1 MVVAYMN
8 RVFRNAMALEIL
20 MELVGIFTEK
30 MVLAEVAVIALTTT
44 MILWQVYINAEEKA
58 RRKAVRKCN

>member
-20 MELVGIFTEK
+20 MELVGIFTGN
-30 MVLAEVAVIALTTT
+30 MVLAEVAVVALTTT
-44 MILWQVYINAEEKA
+44 MILWQTYLKAEEKA

>member
-20 MELVGIFTEK
+20 MELIGIFAGN
-30 MVLAEVAVIALTTT
+30 MVLAEVAVVALTTT
-44 MILWQVYINAEEKA
+44 MILWQVYLKAEEKA
-58 RRKAVRKCN
+58 RKKVVRKCN

>member
-20 MELVGIFTEK
+20 MELIGIFTGN
-30 MVLAEVAVIALTTT
+30 MVLAEVAVVALTTT
-44 MILWQVYINAEEKA
+44 MVLWQVYLKAEEKA
-58 RRKAVRKCN
+58 RRKAVKKCN

>member
-20 MELVGIFTEK
+20 MELVGIFTGN
-30 MVLAEVAVIALTTT
+30 MVLAEVYLK
-44 MILWQVYINAEEKA
+44 AEEKA